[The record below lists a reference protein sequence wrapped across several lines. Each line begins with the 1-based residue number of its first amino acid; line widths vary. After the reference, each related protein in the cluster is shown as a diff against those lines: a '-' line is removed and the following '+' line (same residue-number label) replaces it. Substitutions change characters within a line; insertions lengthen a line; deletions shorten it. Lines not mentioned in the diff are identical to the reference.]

1 VGKVTISLNGKLGK
15 LVREGPRQP
24 ELKDAGE
31 VAVTAIKKLIAS
43 GTSPV
48 EGFGRYDAY
57 GAQRNKIKGKKARG
71 YPLNVQKDFPN
82 KKVRPVNL
90 FLSGEMLDA
99 LGFQVKFRLQSFK
112 TRLSIGFFGN
122 ISKSLREKIDTAQNG
137 NILKNI
143 PQRKILPGPGETFTI
158 SIQRAI
164 KNALV
169 ESIKKSLK

>member
-1 VGKVTISLNGKLGK
+1 VGKVTINLNGKLGRLIK
-15 LVREGPRQP
+15 EGPRKPDLQ
-24 ELKDAGE
+24 EAGE
-31 VAVTAIKKLIAS
+31 IAIVAIKKLIAS

-48 EGFGRYDAY
+48 DGFGRYEAY
-57 GAQRNKIKGKKARG
+57 GSQRNKVKGQKSKG

-90 FLSGEMLDA
+90 FLSGELMEA
-99 LGFQVKFRLQSFK
+99 LEFQVKFRLQSFK
-112 TRLSIGFFGN
+112 TKLSIGFFGN

-137 NILKNI
+137 NALKNI
-143 PQRKILPGPGETFTI
+143 PQRKILPGPGEAFTI